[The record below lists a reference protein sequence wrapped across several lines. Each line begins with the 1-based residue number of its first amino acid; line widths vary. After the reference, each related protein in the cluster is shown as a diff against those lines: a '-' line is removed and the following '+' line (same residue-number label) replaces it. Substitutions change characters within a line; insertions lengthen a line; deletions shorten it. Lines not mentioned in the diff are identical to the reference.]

1 MNDNKAKWLK
11 QDAIFLNIVLTK
23 RCHSNC
29 RSCMFGCN
37 PRLTRGLVLDY
48 DYDVLEK
55 DLRILQK
62 FNIKEIVVLGGEV
75 LELPNNVL
83 LKELTLIRDC
93 FPDISLNLL
102 TNGYKHT
109 DFSKII
115 QLGYSIVVSKY
126 PKTVVKADNVHIF
139 YHTDDHSPMERDTF
153 VLSTLSRK
161 KHENLFSE
169 CKSDCVSL
177 FNGYVYACGMAVSIQ
192 GKNKNLGTNYPE
204 FRVNIEDFNIDFLS
218 RSGVLCEYCNI
229 PKNYK
234 DCRYIHHK
242 CGFNVKDFIE

>member
-1 MNDNKAKWLK
+1 
-11 QDAIFLNIVLTK
+11 
-23 RCHSNC
+23 
-29 RSCMFGCN
+29 MFGCN
-37 PRLTRGLVLDY
+37 PRLTRGLELDY
-48 DYDVLEK
+48 DYNALEK

-115 QLGYSIVVSKY
+115 QLGYNIVVSKY
-126 PKTVVKADNVHIF
+126 PKTFIKADNEHIF
-139 YHTDDHSPMERDTF
+139 YHTDDHSPVERDTF

-161 KHENLFSE
+161 KHENLFSD

-177 FNGYVYACGMAVSIQ
+177 FNGYVYACGMAISIQ

-204 FRVNIEDFNIDFLS
+204 FRVKIEDFDIDFLS
-218 RSGVLCEYCNI
+218 RSNILCEYCNI

-234 DCRYIHHK
+234 DNKYIRHQ